1 MESSVQSIF
10 GIISDPATPCRECK
24 HSFHEQGQ
32 DVYMI
37 HLGTETLGPSFP
49 LCDSSYVS
57 PRLVCPSAAL
67 WVNKT
72 DNKNRV
78 GQSPCLRREVALREC
93 KPRIS
98 SPSNL
103 LFTLYSHTRS
113 GGGERQNKLVHH
125 KDGIAK
131 CPDDQLEERTR
142 GQWKVLYILQ
152 EAFLPICYLHPGKCI
167 HRIFAQKQICWVKEY
182 VLFGILIN
190 ITEFLL
196 WS

>member
-1 MESSVQSIF
+1 M
-10 GIISDPATPCRECK
+10 
-24 HSFHEQGQ
+24 
-32 DVYMI
+32 
-37 HLGTETLGPSFP
+37 
-49 LCDSSYVS
+49 
-57 PRLVCPSAAL
+57 
-67 WVNKT
+67 
-72 DNKNRV
+72 
-78 GQSPCLRREVALREC
+78 ALREC

-196 WS
+196 WSWPFFFFFSFSSSFFFVFSRVTPAAYGGSQARGQIRAAATGLRQSHSNAGSEMCL